1 MKKIIPLFLILL
13 LLISLLVL
21 PTHAEETVSAES
33 VPFTQ
38 ALSDFFTQNAS
49 TLLSA
54 LTLFGSLLVA
64 FFYKTGLLPLLRSG
78 LSALGDLLGK
88 SRDITES
95 FTREASERFS
105 HLEEATAPMLE
116 ALREGESTLIAL
128 KERLAGLEEA
138 LHQSEKERR
147 MTSEVLRTETEL
159 FYEMLASVNLPE
171 AQKESMSESYYRLKR
186 LLEAEE

>member
-1 MKKIIPLFLILL
+1 MKKIIPLILILL

-21 PTHAEETVSAES
+21 PAHAEETVRAES

-78 LSALGDLLGK
+78 LSALGELLGK
-88 SRDITES
+88 SRDLTES

-116 ALREGESTLIAL
+116 ALKEGERSLRSL
-128 KERLAGLEEA
+128 EERLAGLEEA
-138 LHQSEKERR
+138 LHLSEKERH
-147 MTSEVLRTETEL
+147 TTAEVLRTETEL
-159 FYEMLASVNLPE
+159 FYEMLSSVNLPE
-171 AQKESMSESYYRLKR
+171 AQKASMSESYYRLKR